1 MASDPDIARNA
12 RDAVDR
18 SLNILTPEQDEA
30 VLRDAGFSGVTQ
42 FYAAFTWRGWVA
54 YA

>member
-1 MASDPDIARNA
+1 V
-12 RDAVDR
+12 DAHLPV
-18 SLNILTPEQDEA
+18 LTPEQDEA
-30 VLRDAGFSGVTQ
+30 ILRDAGFTHASL